1 MGVYPFDL
9 GESQSDQQSDTG
21 TILVRSNLESL
32 GAVRPFTRPGYGGDG
47 WKNLVEEAFGSIF
60 TSTPTR
66 WMEA

>member
-9 GESQSDQQSDTG
+9 GSQSDQQFDTG

-32 GAVRPFTRPGYGGDG
+32 GAFRPFTRPGYGGDG
-47 WKNLVEEAFGSIF
+47 WKNLAEETFGSIF
-60 TSTPTR
+60 TNTSTQ